1 MAELKLIKVVAVK
14 HVDNDHAFLFEA
26 PYNQILKP
34 GDTVIVDT
42 KFGEA
47 GGKVVVCD
55 SFLEDSAAFKFIIA
69 ASGATLPLRRVL
81 KRLVEYVMDYPDE
94 GEQDAENNDCTS
106 ADNKEEQSADI
117 D

>member
-14 HVDNDHAFLFEA
+14 HFGNDQAFLFEA

-47 GGKVVVCD
+47 EGKVVVCD

-81 KRLVEYVMDYPDE
+81 KRRVEYVMDYPE
-94 GEQDAENNDCTS
+94 ETNAENNDCTS
-106 ADNKEEQSADI
+106 TDNKEEQSADI